1 MDDDVEGRMT
11 ARTVRRVRAIDVD
24 DDAGDARARV
34 RGDVVVDGVS
44 RDGARGDRE
53 TETRGRVEGDAGR
66 RGRERPRRH
75 GRGDRSHARGEER
88 GGGGE
93 DCRRER
99 VDVRPEDV
107 DAVRVSKRHRGGKR
121 REDANHGTRGRVHE
135 TGRGHGGEDGEH
147 DGGGERELAN
157 RGRRGGGSVER

>member
-1 MDDDVEGRMT
+1 MT
-11 ARTVRRVRAIDVD
+11 ARTVRRVRAIDGD

-44 RDGARGDRE
+44 RDGAGV
-53 TETRGRVEGDAGR
+53 TAR
-66 RGRERPRRH
+66 RGRAVASRATR
-75 GRGDRSHARGEER
+75 DGEGVSDLAAMDAVIDLMLEAKSEEEV
-88 GGGGE
+88 GKIVVE
-93 DCRRER
+93 N

-107 DAVRVSKRHRGGKR
+107 DAVRVSKRHRRKAEKTR
-121 REDANHGTRGRVHE
+121 SWTRGRVHE
-135 TGRGHGGEDGEH
+135 TGGGHGGEDGEH